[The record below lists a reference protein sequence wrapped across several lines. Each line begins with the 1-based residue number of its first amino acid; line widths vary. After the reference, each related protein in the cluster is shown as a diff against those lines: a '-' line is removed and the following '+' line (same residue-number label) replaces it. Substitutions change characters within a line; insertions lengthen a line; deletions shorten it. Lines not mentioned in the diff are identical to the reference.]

1 MDGRHIKRGRNNER
15 VRTTGIDKLGEKEYM
30 KLLQEVDLM
39 TQTPVNIEELI
50 NKRMKEIEERLVAEE
65 QEKEAAERRETR
77 SQANKASTSM
87 TTDLGAV
94 PAQRSSLR
102 KRKTDAEPKKDTGDK
117 RSKTDDTD
125 DASKNRKPVGAK
137 RPKQKKTDAIP
148 MLMDDDEDDLMVM
161 DDKDKDYG
169 PQLEE
174 DDNDMYP
181 MDNDDDDNNNN
192 NNNLFFSVVI
202 VIMSQRLRCHLL
214 LRDGRSIRQSLSAYG
229 SSITKYNFHFVCY
242 FRCFFFSIIECNKR
256 NIYTENTLT
265 LCF

>member
-1 MDGRHIKRGRNNER
+1 M
-15 VRTTGIDKLGEKEYM
+15 
-30 KLLQEVDLM
+30 
-39 TQTPVNIEELI
+39 
-50 NKRMKEIEERLVAEE
+50 
-65 QEKEAAERRETR
+65 
-77 SQANKASTSM
+77 
-87 TTDLGAV
+87 
-94 PAQRSSLR
+94 
-102 KRKTDAEPKKDTGDK
+102 
-117 RSKTDDTD
+117 
-125 DASKNRKPVGAK
+125 GAK

-161 DDKDKDYG
+161 DDKDKDYE

-181 MDNDDDDNNNN
+181 MDNDDDDNNNNN

-242 FRCFFFSIIECNKR
+242 FRCFFFN
-256 NIYTENTLT
+256 YLVQ
-265 LCF
+265 